1 MNTSILVKNTR
12 RQFGLGEPSQALIIV
27 VCAILRVRVRQ
38 HKSQNLSQVSFY
50 DPHRTERQFCRGA
63 PKLSGLR
70 MG

>member
-12 RQFGLGEPSQALIIV
+12 RQFGLGEPSQVLIIV

-63 PKLSGLR
+63 PKLSGFR